1 MAGAE
6 TSRNACIS
14 ICEATPH
21 KKAEPREALS
31 RLHAIIETKGAQ
43 MEAENYKFY
52 KQNDT
57 DTIWWIGTAGSKG
70 EYLFAFD
77 KVKIYNLFRDY
88 PYELAPEQIAIFKKR
103 KPVLGKIFP
112 RQRTCQP
119 SRNTIPNKR

>member
-1 MAGAE
+1 
-6 TSRNACIS
+6 
-14 ICEATPH
+14 
-21 KKAEPREALS
+21 
-31 RLHAIIETKGAQ
+31 

-88 PYELAPEQIAIFKKR
+88 PYELAPEQIAIFKKENPYWAKFFQDR
-103 KPVLGKIFP
+103 EPVNHQEIQYQTKD
-112 RQRTCQP
+112 
-119 SRNTIPNKR
+119 KR